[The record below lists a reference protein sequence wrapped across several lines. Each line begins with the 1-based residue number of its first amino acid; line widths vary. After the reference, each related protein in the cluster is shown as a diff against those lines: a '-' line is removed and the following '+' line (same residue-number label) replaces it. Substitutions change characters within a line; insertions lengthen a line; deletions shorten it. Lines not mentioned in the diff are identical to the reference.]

1 MRAVSEAE
9 VTYAA
14 YTNGGGQFKLI
25 VLDEYTGDAETVKAE
40 LSKHLFALLEANIAA
55 QGANSLQ
62 IVDKWIDYSM
72 IEEGRMRARAV
83 VELHRDIATTRDALA
98 QEG

>member
-1 MRAVSEAE
+1 MPFQATALEGECLPAMPLVSDGSAPWPKPYKPQG
-9 VTYAA
+9 VLPDPPVK
-14 YTNGGGQFKLI
+14 GGKERGKR
-25 VLDEYTGDAETVKAE
+25 
-40 LSKHLFALLEANIAA
+40 AA